1 MRLLSVFAQCFLTG
15 ALLIAQGQPTPDRSI
30 QARNKAVAM
39 RVFDEIFN
47 QGNFQV
53 ADEIYAPDF
62 RNHGLHRSLD
72 LKTDQEAVHA
82 EKKAFPDLRMS
93 CGSPKLKYQ
102 CVGASETLSSRLGQ
116 HVTPNVVRIGRGL
129 GSDWADPNRIEDG
142 ILPGL
147 QPSLVPE
154 GDSPPVARSSGD
166 YVTVM
171 QSTQSRQRG
180 DLVRA
185 WRHRRRNSTSG
196 RVLPQP
202 EMSPVFVVIADVFS
216 QQASQVPLVQYDY
229 VAEQIPT
236 HTPNPA
242 LGDAILPGTA
252 KSGSDGFCAVLFHG
266 RDDSCRELRVPVED

>member
-1 MRLLSVFAQCFLTG
+1 MRVLRNRYFDSLNQDFHYRLLVS
-15 ALLIAQGQPTPDRSI
+15 DSI
-30 QARNKAVAM
+30 LPPASLAV
-39 RVFDEIFN
+39 VGTQF
-47 QGNFQV
+47 V
-53 ADEIYAPDF
+53 
-62 RNHGLHRSLD
+62 
-72 LKTDQEAVHA
+72 
-82 EKKAFPDLRMS
+82 S
-93 CGSPKLKYQ
+93 CGSPKLKRQ
-102 CVGASETLSSRLGQ
+102 CFGASEMLSSRLGQ

-171 QSTQSRQRG
+171 QSTQSQQRG

-229 VAEQIPT
+229 VAKQIPT

-252 KSGSDGFCAVLFHG
+252 KSGSDGFCAVLFDG